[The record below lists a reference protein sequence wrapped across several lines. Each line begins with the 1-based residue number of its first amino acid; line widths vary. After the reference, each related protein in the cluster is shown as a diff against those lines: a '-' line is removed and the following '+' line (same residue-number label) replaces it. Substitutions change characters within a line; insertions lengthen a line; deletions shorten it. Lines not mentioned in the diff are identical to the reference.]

1 MSYGQGASATI
12 QIGYSG
18 KKNTLVL
25 VEVIDG
31 WNFSLGPIKHETKPL
46 DVTIDSH
53 INKVIFNVISF
64 PKNHV
69 IIGLSWLVLHNSW
82 MVWHMKN
89 LHFETPQYK
98 ASKCETFI
106 KNMENLK

>member
-31 WNFSLGPIKHETKPL
+31 
-46 DVTIDSH
+46 
-53 INKVIFNVISF
+53 
-64 PKNHV
+64 
-69 IIGLSWLVLHNSW
+69 
-82 MVWHMKN
+82 
-89 LHFETPQYK
+89 
-98 ASKCETFI
+98 
-106 KNMENLK
+106 